1 MFTGCT
7 GWRSIGSRGITG
19 IPRMNVATGLP
30 WLRGRVRWRRAGR
43 FPPMMALNL
52 TPQLKAVSLI
62 LIKFVNEYAH
72 GGPGLAVAAYLII
85 GKHGKE

>member
-1 MFTGCT
+1 MVDLVLDDLCRPAGK
-7 GWRSIGSRGITG
+7 
-19 IPRMNVATGLP
+19 GL
-30 WLRGRVRWRRAGR
+30 A
-43 FPPMMALNL
+43 
-52 TPQLKAVSLI
+52 PQLKAVSLI